1 VWRMTPRRRL
11 LAVAVAAA
19 AAVLLAAGAGLYYA
33 TRPGPTTAAAI
44 PPAAVAQDN
53 AASAQDNAASAQN
66 NAAAGWVRK
75 TPGGDC
81 GCALGSA
88 YSFFVRTADP
98 AKVVLY
104 LDGGGACWSARTCAP
119 SSGNRYK
126 TDVQGPDT
134 EGIFDFGNPRNPLA
148 GYSVVYVPYCTAD
161 VHLGHAITT
170 YAPGLTIH
178 HEGYANGSAALK
190 QLVESFPQAT
200 QVVVV
205 GASAGSVA
213 APFYAGLV
221 ADRLPAAHV
230 TSIADSSGSYP
241 DAPAADKLLTGSAW
255 NASAV
260 LPAHPSLPG
269 LVVDSAKRHPGI
281 VFARIDHTQDAD
293 QKEHLKLLGLP
304 TNDLPGLLAA
314 NRTLIEKAGVTL
326 HSYAEPG
333 ADHVI
338 VDDNALYRETA
349 GGVALSDWLTALVT
363 GKPAP
368 DVG

>member
-1 VWRMTPRRRL
+1 MTPRRRL
-11 LAVAVAAA
+11 LAATV
-19 AAVLLAAGAGLYYA
+19 AVLLAGGAELYYA
-33 TRPGPTTAAAI
+33 ARPGPSPAAAPI
-44 PPAAVAQDN
+44 SPAATPISPAATAQTD
-53 AASAQDNAASAQN
+53 
-66 NAAAGWVRK
+66 AAAGWVQK

-98 AKVVLY
+98 TKVVLY
-104 LDGGGACWSARTCAP
+104 LDGGGACWSAATCAP
-119 SSGNRYK
+119 SGGNRYK
-126 TDVQGPDT
+126 TEVNPPGT
-134 EGIFDFGNPRNPLA
+134 EGIFDFGNPRDPLA

-161 VHLGHAITT
+161 VHLGHATTT

-190 QLVESFPQAT
+190 QLVESFPRAT

-241 DAPAADKLLTGSAW
+241 DAPSLDKLLTGSAW
-255 NASAV
+255 NARAV

-269 LVVDSAKRHPGI
+269 LVVDSAERHPGI

-304 TNDLPGLLAA
+304 TGNLPGLLAA
-314 NRTLIEKAGVTL
+314 NRALISKAGVTL

-333 ADHVI
+333 DDHVI
-338 VDDNALYRETA
+338 VDDNALYDERVDD
-349 GGVALSDWLTALVT
+349 VALADWVAALVA
-363 GKPAP
+363 GKPSA